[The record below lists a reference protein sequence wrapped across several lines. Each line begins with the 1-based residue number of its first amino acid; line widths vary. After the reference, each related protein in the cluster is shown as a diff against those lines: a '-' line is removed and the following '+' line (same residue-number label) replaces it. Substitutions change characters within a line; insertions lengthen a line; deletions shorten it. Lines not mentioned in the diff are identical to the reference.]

1 MATNKNKEPVVVLDD
16 KEFKVSDLS
25 EQQQYIHS
33 HVIDLRNQRARLQYQ
48 LDQVN
53 AGLNVFETSLLNSV
67 KEQAEEVLS
76 DDKSEGEKYLKKFKI
91 DIKKDAGKFKKSWGK
106 TVEKIDETSKKL
118 RQQIQKIKGEK
129 VTESGVS
136 KGKDLKK

>member
-1 MATNKNKEPVVVLDD
+1 MSWKKHALNLLKGGKQKTTG
-16 KEFKVSDLS
+16 
-25 EQQQYIHS
+25 QT
-33 HVIDLRNQRARLQYQ
+33 
-48 LDQVN
+48 VN
-53 AGLNVFETSLLNSV
+53 PFQFTAS
-67 KEQAEEVLS
+67 
-76 DDKSEGEKYLKKFKI
+76 KSEGEKYLKKFKI

>member
-16 KEFKVSDLS
+16 KESKVSDLS

-76 DDKSEGEKYLKKFKI
+76 DDESEGEK
-91 DIKKDAGKFKKSWGK
+91 
-106 TVEKIDETSKKL
+106 
-118 RQQIQKIKGEK
+118 
-129 VTESGVS
+129 
-136 KGKDLKK
+136 

>member
-1 MATNKNKEPVVVLDD
+1 MGVWNKAWKIIKPKQKTTGTETVNP
-16 KEFKVSDLS
+16 FK
-25 EQQQYIHS
+25 Y
-33 HVIDLRNQRARLQYQ
+33 
-48 LDQVN
+48 
-53 AGLNVFETSLLNSV
+53 TSP
-67 KEQAEEVLS
+67 
-76 DDKSEGEKYLKKFKI
+76 KSEGEKYLKKFKI

-136 KGKDLKK
+136 KGKDIKK